1 MGFFM
6 TFWIIVSIICIL
18 ISILFYLSITQDTPN
33 LVPNSDLEVYKD
45 QLVNVERDLARGI
58 ITEDEAERIRAEISR
73 RILELDKR
81 KQRSLEKETKV
92 TGLIFS
98 IVFLLIF
105 IAGGS
110 FLYQKF
116 GAPGYENLS
125 QSQRIKNA
133 NELLSKRATQEQLLE
148 LRLVE
153 KSLITPEGNYGE
165 LVKKLRQKVSERPN
179 DLEGLKLLTGI
190 EAKIGNT
197 DEAVKAQRQFLQLLG
212 DKASDLDHFNYADLL
227 INQVE
232 GVVSPE
238 AEKALQAALEINP
251 ENGGAKYYIGLMLAQ
266 NDRPDLAL
274 RVWKQ
279 LLRAGELDAPWI
291 PLIRNDIERLA
302 VLAGDTKFELPPIDS
317 TPGPTAEDIENA
329 SQMNDEERQEMI
341 KGMVSR
347 LSERLS
353 TEGGSPNEWARLIN
367 AYGVLGG
374 PSPPSKLAV
383 TLASSNSSSS
393 FVFFA
398 IVPKRLCRYESD
410 LSTSPSLSISLS
422 FRSSKSIAASLS
434 SILSTA
440 SFKYLLND
448 FK

>member
-45 QLVNVERDLARGI
+45 QLINVERDLSRGI
-58 ITEDEAERIRAEISR
+58 ITEDEAERIRAEVSR

-125 QSQRIKNA
+125 QSQRIKNS

-148 LRLVE
+148 LR
-153 KSLITPEGNYGE
+153 
-165 LVKKLRQKVSERPN
+165 KVAERPN

-197 DEAVKAQRQFLQLLG
+197 DEAVKAQQQFLQLLG

-238 AEKALQAALEINP
+238 AEKALRAALEINP

-341 KGMVSR
+341 EGMVSR

-353 TEGGSPNEWARLIN
+353 TEGGSPNEWARLIK
-367 AYGVLGG
+367 AYGVLGDFQNAQSAWEEAKNIFKG
-374 PSPPSKLAV
+374 DA
-383 TLASSNSSSS
+383 
-393 FVFFA
+393 
-398 IVPKRLCRYESD
+398 
-410 LSTSPSLSISLS
+410 ISLEKLS
-422 FRSSKSIAASLS
+422 AAAMNIGL
-434 SILSTA
+434 
-440 SFKYLLND
+440 K
-448 FK
+448 